1 MTNNKEHD
9 KAEVECPSC
18 GLYNLC
24 QLAGLGDAN
33 TQVLDS
39 VVNRRKKISKNQ
51 ILFDANEKFRGI
63 FAVKSGA
70 FKTITH
76 STDET
81 AQILDFNI
89 PGELIGLDALNAET
103 YLHRVIAS
111 ENSSICEM
119 DLEVLKKLDDKFI
132 DFQSSLILALA
143 NKVRLEQHQSLLIS
157 AKSAEHRLAIFLI
170 GLSSRFQQH
179 GLPATQFKLP
189 ISRKDIANYLGMAAE
204 TVARTF
210 KAIEDKGLIESHARN
225 VKLVKIEE
233 LSKLAG
239 TN

>member
-1 MTNNKEHD
+1 MTHNREDD
-9 KAEVECPSC
+9 KTEVECASC

-24 QLAGLGDAN
+24 QLAGLGDTN

-39 VVNRRKKISKNQ
+39 VVNRRKQISKNQ
-51 ILFDANEKFRGI
+51 VLFDANDKFRGI

-70 FKTITH
+70 FKTIMH
-76 STDET
+76 SNDET
-81 AQILDFNI
+81 AQILDFHI
-89 PGELIGLDALNAET
+89 PGELIGLDALNAKN

-119 DLEVLKKLDDKFI
+119 DLDALVKLDDKFI

-143 NKVRLEQHQSLLIS
+143 KKVRLDQYQALLIS
-157 AKSAEHRLAIFLI
+157 AKTAEQRLAIFLT
-170 GLSSRFQQH
+170 GLATRFQQH
-179 GLPATQFKLP
+179 GLAARQFKLP

-210 KAIEDKGLIESHARN
+210 KAIEEKGLIESHARN

-233 LSKLAG
+233 LTKLAG
-239 TN
+239 SN